1 MKIQDQV
8 NLLGK
13 AQEQLAL
20 LISFGAPEGN
30 VLALAIV
37 KIAGEKY
44 AGLNDVRHNA
54 SLLRKFGLK
63 DVAA

>member
-20 LISFGAPEGN
+20 LINSHEGIA
-30 VLALAIV
+30 LALTILHVAE
-37 KIAGEKY
+37 EKVGWCNE
-44 AGLNDVRHNA
+44 ARHNA
-54 SLLRKFGLK
+54 GFIRRLVGDEK
-63 DVAA
+63 AAA

>member
-20 LISFGAPEGN
+20 MVSGGAPEGI
-30 VLALAIV
+30 VLALAILYA
-37 KIAGEKY
+37 AGTKY
-44 AGLNDVRHNA
+44 AGLDDVRHNA
-54 SLLRKFGLK
+54 RLLSKWLAEGR
-63 DVAA
+63 AA

>member
-20 LISFGAPEGN
+20 LINSPEGIA
-30 VLALAIV
+30 LALVILHVAEQKV
-37 KIAGEKY
+37 GWCHE
-44 AGLNDVRHNA
+44 VRHNA
-54 SLLRKFGLK
+54 AFIRRLVGDGK
-63 DVAA
+63 AAA